1 MGDFLKNPNVDGVVI
16 LPLKI
21 ITDERGSVLHML
33 KSHEPLFDKFGEI
46 YFSEILSGAVK
57 AWKKNK
63 KLSQNLTVPVG
74 MVNLAIYDDRRNSR
88 TRGNIFDC
96 LLGRPDHYY
105 LIHIPPL
112 LWYGFQG
119 LGNTPSL
126 VANCTNLSHDHSES
140 EKIHPESEFIPYNWA
155 S

>member
-1 MGDFLKNPNVDGVVI
+1 MGDFLKSPSVDGVVI
-16 LPLKI
+16 SPLKI

-33 KSHEPLFDKFGEI
+33 KSTESLFDKFGEV

-74 MVNLAIYDDRRNSR
+74 MINLAIYDDRRNSR
-88 TRGNIFDC
+88 TRGNFFDC

-126 VANCTNLSHDHSES
+126 VANCTNLSHDPSES
-140 EKIHPESEFIPYNWA
+140 EKMHPESEFIPYNWA